1 MAELFRKILSRVDF
15 NEPSLAIL
23 PYVRRL
29 AQQNNATVY
38 LLHFV
43 STQELDPS
51 QKMYNPAEYRRGV
64 GEEYRPGVR
73 TGGGMEWTHEK
84 IAKENLAK
92 IAQEQL
98 PGVRCE
104 IVARMSD
111 DQAADILKME
121 KELGAD
127 LVAMATEGRTGMAHL
142 LRGSVTEKVVR
153 QSSCPVLS
161 VHKGQELSTAQP
173 LRKILVSVEAD
184 DKALDVLTYAG
195 HLARHND
202 STVYLLHTV
211 PTEKIDLKMSDV
223 YLPTDGSEPSLVYAE
238 KAAKGHLEA
247 IAQERLSG
255 VRYEPVVHVSGNP
268 GKTLL
273 EVEKDLGANL
283 LVMATH
289 GFTGVFHMLMGSLT
303 ERMVRESSCPVLSLH
318 RRYRS

>member
-15 NEPSLAIL
+15 DEQSLAIL

-29 AQQNNATVY
+29 AQQNDATVY

-43 STQELDPS
+43 TIEELDPS
-51 QKMYNPAEYRRGV
+51 QGVYNPKEYRRGITT
-64 GEEYRPGVR
+64 GEGI
-73 TGGGMEWTHEK
+73 EWIQERV
-84 IAKENLAK
+84 AKENLAK

-98 PGVRCE
+98 PEIRCQ

-111 DQAADILKME
+111 DPVAGMLAVE

-127 LVAMATEGRTGMAHL
+127 LVVMATQERTGMAHL
-142 LRGSVTEKVVR
+142 LRGGMTEKVVR
-153 QSSCPVLS
+153 ESSCPVLS
-161 VHKGQELSTAQP
+161 VRKGQELSATQP
-173 LRKILVSVEAD
+173 LRKILVSVDID

-195 HLARHND
+195 HLARHNE

-211 PTEKIDLKMSDV
+211 PTEKVELQMHEIYRPKDGGETDLV
-223 YLPTDGSEPSLVYAE
+223 WAE

-247 IAQERLSG
+247 IARERLSG
-255 VRYEPVVHVSGNP
+255 VRYEPIIHVSGNP
-268 GKTLL
+268 GKTIV
-273 EVEKDLGANL
+273 EVEKDLGADL

-289 GFTGVFHMLMGSLT
+289 GFTGVFHILLGSIT

-318 RRYRS
+318 RRYRA